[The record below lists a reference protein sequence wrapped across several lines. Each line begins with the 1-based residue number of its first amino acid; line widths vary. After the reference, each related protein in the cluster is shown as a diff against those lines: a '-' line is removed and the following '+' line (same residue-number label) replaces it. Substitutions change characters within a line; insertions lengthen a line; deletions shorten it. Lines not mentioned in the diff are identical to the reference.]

1 MVIFSDAE
9 SCWVFFFWFFLCN
22 EDKQRARGGGEGNQH
37 LEEFVPLTSRFNGIP
52 LPKQNKN
59 GAKRLI
65 FFYIL
70 SEGSKEAL

>member
-1 MVIFSDAE
+1 MMQRAVG
-9 SCWVFFFWFFLCN
+9 FFFSGFFYAMRIN
-22 EDKQRARGGGEGNQH
+22 KEQGGGEGNQH

>member
-9 SCWVFFFWFFLCN
+9 SCWVFFFRFFLCN
-22 EDKQRARGGGEGNQH
+22 EDKQRARGGEGNQH

-65 FFYIL
+65 CFYIL